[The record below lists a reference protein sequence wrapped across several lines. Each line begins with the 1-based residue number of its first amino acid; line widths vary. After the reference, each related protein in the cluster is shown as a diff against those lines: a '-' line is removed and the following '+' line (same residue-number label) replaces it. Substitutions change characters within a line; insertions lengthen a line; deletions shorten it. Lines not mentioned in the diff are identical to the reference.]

1 MCFSLAS
8 VVHLVIV
15 VALKLWSG
23 RRYGCRR
30 LVLSPGVAWR
40 RTLLDRCRKDNS
52 CAYVV
57 FNALS
62 ITALAMR
69 CRRCR
74 RFHHHFHYVGKHCR
88 FQGCTGVLTRRV
100 FVRRAVGASCNRGG
114 SVLCGGCNRGSQT
127 CRPALVAAA
136 AAAAAECRFA
146 TIPRNAGGMTRKV
159 CAESH

>member
-100 FVRRAVGASCNRGG
+100 FIRRAVGATVAVLSCAVGA
-114 SVLCGGCNRGSQT
+114 T
-127 CRPALVAAA
+127 VAPKHADPLSW
-136 AAAAAECRFA
+136 R
-146 TIPRNAGGMTRKV
+146 RRRQRRQNAGLLQYQEMLGV
-159 CAESH
+159 